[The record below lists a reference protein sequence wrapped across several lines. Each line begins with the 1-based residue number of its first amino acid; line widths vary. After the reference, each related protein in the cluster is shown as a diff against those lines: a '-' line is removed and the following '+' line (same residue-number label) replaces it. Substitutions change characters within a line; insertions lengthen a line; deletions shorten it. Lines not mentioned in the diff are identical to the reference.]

1 MLQIQELQNKLLRQ
15 RRALLREV
23 AHLEEELLWL
33 ETDVESEL
41 VERGQDEV
49 LIRLL
54 AQLDDQQ
61 KAEIEAID
69 HALGKIANGDYGRCE
84 TCGKAIP
91 PARLEALPMAAS
103 CLPCTKARE
112 RLPV

>member
-1 MLQIQELQNKLLRQ
+1 MLPIRALQSKLLRQ
-15 RRALLREV
+15 RHTLLREV

-54 AQLDDQQ
+54 ARLDDQQ

-69 HALGKIANGDYGRCE
+69 RALGKIANGDYGRCE

-91 PARLEALPMAAS
+91 LARLEALPMAAS
-103 CLPCTKARE
+103 CLPCRETRE